1 MELITLWILFSQ
13 LLLGGSYV
21 LRFREISDFRRSSLN
36 ANEFEGFKESIDK
49 LIRSNPLF
57 APFLSEPTKKEA
69 IPLTEKKSIQT
80 SSKPT
85 LSINQVITEET
96 NELSDQINYYRSILL
111 PAIQKEAS
119 KPLPKQLINNALKEI
134 EKLLGQ
140 KYRLETQLYE
150 KYSKPTED
158 SPFVIDTS
166 SLSSYDSSSDIM
178 FNSLEGAWRLIYTTG
193 TKDLQ
198 KTFSNDTFINYFPLK
213 AVQSFSYKTGPN
225 QYNVISNGIYWD
237 TFPIIQFQ
245 GNFLIEP
252 RLKKVIFDFEKVKL
266 LNLITIPVSSYNA
279 SDFNPKVGVT
289 ERLNKKPFFKWI
301 LADKVMAV
309 ARGRS
314 GGLALW
320 RREEEMEPILLPS
333 RELEINK

>member
-1 MELITLWILFSQ
+1 MTLCILLFQ
-13 LLLGGSYV
+13 LLLGSSYV
-21 LRFREISDFRRSSLN
+21 LRFKEISVFRRSSLN

-69 IPLTEKKSIQT
+69 IPLTEKKSILNPP
-80 SSKPT
+80 KPT
-85 LSINQVITEET
+85 LSVKQVITEET
-96 NELSDQINYYRSILL
+96 KELSDQINYYRSILL
-111 PAIQKEAS
+111 PAIQKETS
-119 KPLPKQLINNALKEI
+119 KPLPKQLINNALKEV

-140 KYRLETQLYE
+140 KYRQETQLYE
-150 KYSKPTED
+150 KYSKSTEDED

-166 SLSSYDSSSDIM
+166 SLSSYDSSSNIM
-178 FNSLEGAWRLIYTTG
+178 FSSLEGAWRLIYTTG

-279 SDFNPKVGVT
+279 SDFDPKIGVT

-333 RELEINK
+333 REPEISE